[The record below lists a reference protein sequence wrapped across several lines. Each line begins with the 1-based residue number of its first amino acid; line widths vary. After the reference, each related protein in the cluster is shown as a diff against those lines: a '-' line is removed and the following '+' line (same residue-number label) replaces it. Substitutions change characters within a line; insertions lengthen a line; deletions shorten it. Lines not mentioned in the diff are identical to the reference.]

1 MDYDDGFARSPNGL
15 SLIHEIKIIYFKK
28 KIIKIK
34 LVNKD
39 KIKWG
44 IISFTIRSHDLK
56 LYRME

>member
-28 KIIKIK
+28 NYKK
-34 LVNKD
+34 

-56 LYRME
+56 LYRMEWELI